1 MAIAD
6 VLESLGARVPSGQ
19 LSVDYTLYR
28 PNDVPPDWVAAPS
41 PARGAEPP
49 LVSCLMVTKG
59 DRFTIKYALAC
70 YQAQTHRRRELV
82 VVVDRIGAEFV
93 ENLLDEAG
101 IDSARVY
108 QGWPGQTLGELRNL
122 AVQHARGDILI
133 QWDDDD
139 LCDPLRIKASVDILT
154 RLPAVAVLQG
164 RLLLWWP
171 ARELAAIS
179 SRRFW
184 EGTIAVWRAH
194 APTYPNLRRGEDTP
208 GVQQIAHSQQVALAD
223 APLLYVYAI
232 TQANTWHREHFN
244 GLFAAAE
251 RRIEG
256 DDYRALIRLLA
267 KRLPIEAYERE
278 ARDLAAR

>member
-6 VLESLGARVPSGQ
+6 VLESLGARVPTRQ
-19 LSVDYTLYR
+19 LSVDYKLYR
-28 PNDVPPDWVAAPS
+28 PTDAPADWVAAAS
-41 PARGAEPP
+41 PARGDGPP

-82 VVVDRIGAEFV
+82 VVVDRIGAGFV
-93 ENLLDEAG
+93 EGLLRAAG
-101 IDSARVY
+101 IDSARVFV
-108 QGWPGQTLGELRNL
+108 GRGGQTLGELRNL
-122 AVQHARGDILI
+122 AIEHARGDILI

-139 LCDPLRIKASVDILT
+139 LCDPLRIKACVDILT
-154 RLPAVAVLQG
+154 RLPAVAVLQA

-171 ARELAAIS
+171 ARALAAIS
-179 SRRFW
+179 GRRFW
-184 EGTIAVWRAH
+184 EGTIAVWRDH
-194 APTYPNLRRGEDTP
+194 APTYPSLGRGEDTP

-232 TQANTWHREHFN
+232 TQANTWHREHFD
-244 GLFAAAE
+244 GLFSAAE

-256 DDYRALIRLLA
+256 DDYRALVALLGR
-267 KRLPIEAYERE
+267 RLPIEAYERE
-278 ARDLAAR
+278 ARELAQP